1 MTQILRLVL
10 AATLAFL
17 IPAAAAAQHPGAGAH
32 APMPPPIVAPLPP
45 APSTQMN
52 SPSDRALRCQQ
63 TGSAAGV
70 SPGQLG
76 GFTSQC
82 IGD

>member
-1 MTQILRLVL
+1 MIV
-10 AATLAFL
+10 
-17 IPAAAAAQHPGAGAH
+17 PSP
-32 APMPPPIVAPLPP
+32 PPPPIFGGPVGQSP

-63 TGSAAGV
+63 TGTIAGLNT
-70 SPGQLG
+70 GQLG
-76 GFTSQC
+76 SFTSQC